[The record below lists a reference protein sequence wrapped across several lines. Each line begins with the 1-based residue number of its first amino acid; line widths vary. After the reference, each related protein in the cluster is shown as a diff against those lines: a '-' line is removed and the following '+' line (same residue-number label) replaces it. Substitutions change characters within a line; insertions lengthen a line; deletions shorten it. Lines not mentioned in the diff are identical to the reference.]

1 MWSNFNSTMDIQPKK
16 FKQEYETTFILLPD
30 LPEGEHQQAVDKF
43 VKMIQDAD
51 GDIHNIEHW
60 GIRKLAYPI
69 QRKTTGYYVYLE
81 FNAYPELIAKLDQA
95 YRYDDSVI
103 RYLTVKLEK
112 HALAYNVKRREME
125 FGLRKEAKIQKV
137 K

>member
-1 MWSNFNSTMDIQPKK
+1 MDIQPKK
-16 FKQEYETTFILLPD
+16 FKQEYETTFILIPD

-43 VKMIQDAD
+43 VKMIKEVGE

-60 GIRKLAYPI
+60 GVRKLAYPI
-69 QRKTTGYYVYLE
+69 QRKTSGYYCYIE
-81 FNAYPELIAKLDQA
+81 FNAYPELIDKLDQA

-112 HALAYNVKRREME
+112 HALDYNKKRREQN
-125 FGLRKEAKIQKV
+125 FGLRKDARLQKV
-137 K
+137 

>member
-1 MWSNFNSTMDIQPKK
+1 MDIQPKK

-43 VKMIQDAD
+43 VKMIQEST
-51 GDIHNIEHW
+51 GTVHNIEHW

-69 QRKTTGYYVYLE
+69 QRKTTGYYAFVE
-81 FNAYPELIAKLDQA
+81 FQADPEFIAKLDQS
-95 YRYDDSVI
+95 YRYDDQVI

-112 HALAYNVKRREME
+112 HAFEFNKKRRELG
-125 FGLRKEAKIQKV
+125 FGTRKEARVQNV